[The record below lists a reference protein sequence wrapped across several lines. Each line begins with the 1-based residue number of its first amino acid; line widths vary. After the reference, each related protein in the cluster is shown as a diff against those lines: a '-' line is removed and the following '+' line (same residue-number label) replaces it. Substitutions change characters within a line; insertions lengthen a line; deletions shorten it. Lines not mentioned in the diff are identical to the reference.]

1 MINICLASDNNYAKY
16 LSVTAASIL
25 ANAKKEDDICF
36 YILDGGIEEDNK
48 NKILSLKEIKNCEI
62 NFIKID
68 DNLFEDYKKVKTHS
82 YITLATY
89 YRLKLSEL
97 LPFVDK
103 IIYFDCDIIVNSSLD
118 ELFGTDLNGFALGG
132 VLDISRKHT
141 AKNPTYINAGMIVFN
156 LEYIRKNNIEEEFLN
171 YTKEN
176 IDKIKTGDQEIINE
190 VLKGGRIKV
199 LDDSWNV
206 QSSNFIGR
214 SSYMKN
220 PNVVHY
226 ISKNKPWHF
235 GSFSYHKFLWF
246 KYLELTPWKLKE
258 EEKDYWYKKNKI
270 MSILL
275 YLKHRPFFFLRPRFY
290 KAFYY
295 TYIDFLINRGNKIIE
310 IDKNGNTKRKLFI
323 KGLYIKFKG
332 RNSTVIVHK
341 PFPKFKS
348 CRISLGDNSKIEFQ
362 HSKYRVKGF
371 IIRGNPSNI
380 SCFVGKNFSLMSGC
394 NIMFGKT
401 PGIKVTIGDDCM
413 FASNIVLRTVD
424 GHIVRD
430 KNTNE
435 ILNFDKSIE
444 IGNNCWVINN
454 AKIFK
459 GVKVAHDCIIG
470 SDSLVLKDCL
480 EPNCLYAG
488 IPAKKA
494 KENIIWERR
503 GIRAE
508 DLYA

>member
-141 AKNPTYINAGMIVFN
+141 AKNPTYINSGMIVFN

-206 QSSNFIGR
+206 QSSNFINR
-214 SSYMKN
+214 SSYIKI
-220 PNVVHY
+220 PNVIHY
-226 ISKNKPWHF
+226 VSKNKPWHF
-235 GSFSYHKFLWF
+235 GSFSRRKR
-246 KYLELTPWKLKE
+246 
-258 EEKDYWYKKNKI
+258 
-270 MSILL
+270 LL
-275 YLKHRPFFFLRPRFY
+275 
-290 KAFYY
+290 
-295 TYIDFLINRGNKIIE
+295 
-310 IDKNGNTKRKLFI
+310 
-323 KGLYIKFKG
+323 
-332 RNSTVIVHK
+332 V
-341 PFPKFKS
+341 
-348 CRISLGDNSKIEFQ
+348 
-362 HSKYRVKGF
+362 
-371 IIRGNPSNI
+371 
-380 SCFVGKNFSLMSGC
+380 
-394 NIMFGKT
+394 
-401 PGIKVTIGDDCM
+401 
-413 FASNIVLRTVD
+413 
-424 GHIVRD
+424 
-430 KNTNE
+430 
-435 ILNFDKSIE
+435 
-444 IGNNCWVINN
+444 
-454 AKIFK
+454 
-459 GVKVAHDCIIG
+459 
-470 SDSLVLKDCL
+470 
-480 EPNCLYAG
+480 
-488 IPAKKA
+488 
-494 KENIIWERR
+494 
-503 GIRAE
+503 
-508 DLYA
+508 